1 MPMVEMAQSTDVT
14 TIRNLS
20 IDTFM
25 ETFAA
30 LNTREDMDKYIADNL
45 SSELL
50 QQEVDNPNSTFL
62 VATVDGVPAGYMK
75 VNTGTAQTEDMPDDD
90 MEIQRLYI
98 LKAYKRRGLG
108 SGLMRTA
115 FDMAR
120 AQGKTKM
127 WLGVWEH
134 NDPAIAFYKRFGFTQ
149 IGSHDFVLGD
159 DRQTD
164 LLMEADVEP
173 KE

>member
-1 MPMVEMAQSTDVT
+1 MPMIEMAQSADTT
-14 TIRNLS
+14 TIRDLS
-20 IDTFM
+20 VDTFT

-30 LNTREDMDKYIADNL
+30 LNTQEDMDKYIADNL
-45 SSELL
+45 SPELL
-50 QQEVDNPNSTFL
+50 QQEIDNPNSTFL

-75 VNTGTAQTEDMPDDD
+75 VNTGAAQTEDMPDDH
-90 MEIQRLYI
+90 MEVQRLYI
-98 LKAYKRRGLG
+98 LKAFKRNGLG

-115 FDMAR
+115 FGMAR

-164 LLMEADVEP
+164 LLMEANVEP